1 LKNKYFFLTLYF
13 NQSKKNSIMKQT
25 LNLIILSFIV
35 FSFACSQKKSN
46 EEVLQTVKTDTVRVF
61 GEKPHSVFPG
71 KVKAASEVNLSFRIA
86 GPIVKIYVSAGD
98 YVRKGQA
105 LAEIDSRD
113 YRTQL
118 SATEAEYKQIKAE
131 AGRIIELYKKGS
143 ITPNDYDKANYGLK
157 QITAKYEAHKNALAD
172 TRLFAPFD
180 GYVQKRFFDVNET
193 VNAGLPVI
201 SMINAGV
208 PEVEINIPS
217 SEFVNRD
224 KFESFGCSVD
234 IYPDRIFPLD
244 LIGIT
249 QKANL
254 NQLYTM
260 RLKIR
265 SKEKPLPSPGM
276 VTMVTIQYKAEKS
289 QQVAIPYSSL
299 FEINTVSSVWV
310 YNPET
315 QTVSARKVK
324 PDQILTD
331 GTVIISEGLN
341 AGETVISAGVQVL
354 KEGEKVR
361 LLPPTSPTNIGGLL

>member
-1 LKNKYFFLTLYF
+1 
-13 NQSKKNSIMKQT
+13 MKQT
-25 LNLIILSFIV
+25 LNLIILLFLV
-35 FSFACSQKKSN
+35 LLFACSRKKSN
-46 EEVLQTVKTDTVRVF
+46 EEILQTVKTDTVRVF
-61 GEKPHSVFPG
+61 GEKPSSVFPG
-71 KVKAASEVNLSFRIA
+71 KIKAASEVNLSFRIA
-86 GPIVKIYVSAGD
+86 GPIAKIYVNAGN

-118 SATEAEYKQIKAE
+118 SATEAEYRQIKAE
-131 AGRIIELYKKGS
+131 AERVTELYKKGS
-143 ITPNDYDKANYGLK
+143 VTPNDYDKADYGLK

-172 TRLFAPFD
+172 TRLLAPFD
-180 GYVQKRFFDVNET
+180 GYIQKRFFDTNET
-193 VNAGLPVI
+193 VNAGMPVI
-201 SMINAGV
+201 SMINASV

-224 KFESFGCSVD
+224 KFESFACTID

-244 LIGIT
+244 LTGIT
-249 QKANL
+249 PKANL

-265 SKEKPLPSPGM
+265 GDEKPLPSPGM

-289 QQVAIPYSSL
+289 QQVIIPYSAM

-315 QTVSARKVK
+315 QTVSARRVK
-324 PDQILTD
+324 PNRILTD
-331 GTVIISEGLN
+331 GTVIVSEGLN
-341 AGETVISAGVQVL
+341 VGEIVISAGVQAL

-361 LLPPTSPTNIGGLL
+361 LLLPVSSTNIGGLL